1 MSQKYYDKLS
11 KGNGISNKQFTS
23 GIGLSLLQKMGWT
36 EGRGL
41 GKDEVGIVECIQ
53 IKKKHDNLGIGAKDI
68 KSDVSDWSEWWKE
81 TYNSVAQKL
90 SHLSS
95 HESISGSES
104 NSDTGEGYRTT
115 KSPRYTKISHY
126 QILQSQMKKKE
137 NKKRREKKE
146 DRPKEDIDFKK
157 VSKKKRVQR
166 RNLRIL
172 N

>member
-68 KSDVSDWSEWWKE
+68 KSDMSYWSEWWKE
-81 TYNSVAQKL
+81 TYNSVAREL
-90 SHLSS
+90 SHLSP

-104 NSDTGEGYRTT
+104 NSDTGEIYRTT

-126 QILQSQMKKKE
+126 QILQSQMKKEE
-137 NKKRREKKE
+137 NTKRKEKKK
-146 DRPKEDIDFKK
+146 DRLKEDTDFKK
-157 VSKKKRVQR
+157 VYKKKKSSKKESKDS
-166 RNLRIL
+166 
-172 N
+172 